1 VDLQRLVMI
10 GQHFGDPGEDEETG
24 EPVGAPVFPDGM
36 TQLHTLWIKRCELR
50 GLSVTTGLL
59 RGLR

>member
-1 VDLQRLVMI
+1 MI